1 MDFLN
6 SVSTTLPIRSKISS
20 VWVELMFRVRGSFRK
35 PPKGSLQGTFALAE
49 HAIAA
54 LVREAPSSVVV

>member
-20 VWVELMFRVRGSFRK
+20 VWVEVMLSVRGSFRK
-35 PPKGSLQGTFALAE
+35 PPLGSSQVTFALAE
-49 HAIAA
+49 HAISA
-54 LVREAPSSVVV
+54 LVREAPSSGLV